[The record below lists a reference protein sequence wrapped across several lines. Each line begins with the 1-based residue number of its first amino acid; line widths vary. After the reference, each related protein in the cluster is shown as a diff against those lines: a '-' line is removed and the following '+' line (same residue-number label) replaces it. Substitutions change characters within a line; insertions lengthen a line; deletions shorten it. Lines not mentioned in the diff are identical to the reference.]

1 MYNSRSYRTKRRRIQ
16 NELLALE
23 SSCSDDND
31 NNVDDDNLVLNYNN
45 SITNDQNNSKSVS
58 TEDLSIGFDNLDHIQ
73 HVITNN
79 EGASIIHEHNDV
91 HFNHKTNVKQAI
103 GKWAVDFNV
112 PQNAVNALLDV
123 LKNKAGLDFLPKDC
137 RTLLHNKS
145 TKILNLRTMSS
156 TAEYYHFGLGN
167 GIKRCA
173 SIFPLHDEVK
183 IAIGIDGLPL
193 SKCSSSQFWPILA
206 YVQPHHKY
214 VFPVGVYHGYEKPK
228 DSNEFLQDFISEILE
243 LTENGI
249 TIANLKIK
257 IKIQLIC
264 CDAPA
269 KSFIMRIKGHSGFSS
284 CTRCVHE
291 GEYCNNRVC
300 FPYIDNGSV
309 SRTHDDYVCMKDE
322 EHHTSTTIS
331 CISLIPDIDIISL
344 FSMDYMHLVCLGAM
358 RKLINLWIKGPL
370 NIRLPSWKIKL
381 ISTSLSSLKINI
393 TNDFSRKPRS
403 LDEINRWKATE
414 LRQFLLYTGIVVLK
428 NVLTKECYQHFL
440 ALNIAMRIL
449 LSSDLSQYLNFA
461 KQLLEYFVKTFQVL
475 YGKQFV
481 SHNIHGLLHL
491 TDDYILNGPLDG
503 CSAFPFENYMKSL
516 KSMLRKH
523 EKPLQQVI
531 KRYEEQCEIG
541 NWKYKNEQKIN
552 FNSNKPNCY
561 VITHRGEIVRIVE
574 MLNSSI
580 IGHKFNVKEDLYDI
594 PIKSSKL
601 DIYIVK
607 NLSNDLVQFSI
618 TDIKQKLLIF
628 DFENKQIVVPILH
641 HN

>member
-1 MYNSRSYRTKRRRIQ
+1 M
-16 NELLALE
+16 
-23 SSCSDDND
+23 
-31 NNVDDDNLVLNYNN
+31 
-45 SITNDQNNSKSVS
+45 TNDQNRHDCSCMVENNSKSVS
-58 TEDLSIGFDNLDHIQ
+58 IEDLSVGYDNLDHIQ
-73 HVITNN
+73 HVISNI
-79 EGASIIHEHNDV
+79 EGGASISGLSKIHEDDV
-91 HFNHKTNVKQAI
+91 HFNHKKNVKQAI

-173 SIFPLHDEVK
+173 SIFSLDDKVK

-193 SKCSSSQFWPILA
+193 SKCSSSQFWPILV
-206 YVQPHHKY
+206 YIQPHHKY

-228 DSNEFLQDFISEILE
+228 DNNDFLQDLISEIVE
-243 LTENGI
+243 LTENSI
-249 TIANLKIK
+249 TIANLKIQ
-257 IKIQLIC
+257 IQIQVIC

-269 KSFIMRIKGHSGFSS
+269 KSFIMRIKGHSGFSF

-291 GEYCNNRVC
+291 GEYCNNRIC
-300 FPYIDNGSV
+300 FLYIDNGSA

-322 EHHTSTTIS
+322 EHHISSTIS
-331 CISLIPDIDIISL
+331 CILLIPDIDIISL

-381 ISTSLSSLKINI
+381 ISTSLCSLKINI
-393 TNDFSRKPRS
+393 TNGFSRKPRS
-403 LDEINRWKATE
+403 LDEINRWKATG

-428 NVLTKECYQHFL
+428 NVLSKECYQHFL

-449 LSSDLSQYLNFA
+449 LGSDLSQYLNFA

-491 TDDYILNGPLDG
+491 TDDYIKNGPLDS
-503 CSAFPFENYMKSL
+503 CSAFPFENYVKSL

-541 NWKYKNEQKIN
+541 NWKNKNEQNIN

-561 VITHRGEIVRIVE
+561 VITHRGEIVRMVE

-580 IGHKFNVKEDLYDI
+580 IGHKFNVKDLYDI

-618 TDIKQKLLIF
+618 TDVKQKLLIF
-628 DFENKQIVVPILH
+628 DYENKQVVVPILH